1 MSISANYYFL
11 QFFRVVLVLV
21 LLPTGML
28 FQAEFLPSHQ
38 ITPPRQD

>member
-11 QFFRVVLVLV
+11 QFFKVVLVLV

-28 FQAEFLPSHQ
+28 FQAEFLPAHQ
-38 ITPPRQD
+38 

>member
-21 LLPTGML
+21 LVLLPTGIL

-38 ITPPRQD
+38 